1 MKFKILAALIA
12 TLATGS
18 AFAQQSNVT
27 VYGLFDTAIR
37 YTTNEVGANGSVGSQ
52 TAMTEG
58 AFQGSRLGF
67 KGEEA
72 LDGDLRAKFQ
82 LENGFQSNNGA
93 FDQQGQIFGR
103 QAYVGLKDKTMG
115 EIDFGRQYGVA
126 FDLVG
131 NYDPIGIGN
140 FAENSWEDYLFGLRF
155 DNTVKYTNTWG
166 PISAEV
172 QYSMGGQAGEASIGN
187 TTGIGLAYTQGPL
200 SIGGLFQQST
210 DRNSEKATIADI
222 GGTYVFGSTTLYLNY
237 LNAKRDPNFAKAPN
251 LSGGPLANTSLMGN
265 GGNDLQRTDS
275 MWTVGALFSQSPNL
289 AFIFGYMYDSVK
301 NESSAGDSG
310 KISTAYAIVDYNFS
324 KRTDV
329 YFDIDHT
336 TLSGGEIGNGA
347 DTNTLM
353 GFSGV
358 PLGGNTDRTGL
369 GLGIRVK
376 F

>member
-1 MKFKILAALIA
+1 MKYRILVALLAQLAAS
-12 TLATGS
+12 S
-18 AFAQQSNVT
+18 AFAQSNVT

-52 TAMTEG
+52 TAMMEG
-58 AFQGSRLGF
+58 AFQGPRLGF
-67 KGEEA
+67 KGEE
-72 LDGDLRAKFQ
+72 DLGGGMSTVFK

-103 QAYVGLKDKTMG
+103 QAYVGLKDKNLG
-115 EIDFGRQYGVA
+115 ELDFGRQYGVA
-126 FDLVG
+126 FDMVG

-140 FAENSWEDYLFGLRF
+140 FLENSWEDYLFGLRF

-166 PISAEV
+166 PITAEV
-172 QYSMGGQAGEASIGN
+172 QYSIGGQAGDTSIGDTFG
-187 TTGIGLAYTQGPL
+187 TTIAYTQGPL
-200 SIGGLFQQST
+200 SIGGMFQQST
-210 DRNSEKATIADI
+210 DKNSEKATDVDL
-222 GGTYVFGSTTLYLNY
+222 GVTYVAGTSTLYLSY
-237 LNAKRDPNFAKAPN
+237 LNSKRDPNFAKAASN
-251 LSGGPLANTSLMGN
+251 SGGPLANTSMMGN
-265 GGNDLQRTDS
+265 GGNNLQRTDG
-275 MWTVGALFSQSPNL
+275 MWTIGALVPMSPQL

-310 KISTAYAIVDYNFS
+310 KIATGYAIVDYNLS

-329 YFDIDHT
+329 YFDVDRT
-336 TLSGGEIGNGA
+336 TLGGGEIGNGA

-358 PLGGNTDRTGL
+358 PLGGATSRTGIAI
-369 GLGIRVK
+369 GIRTK